1 MIINKVYGFIL
12 YVIAFFGL
20 WNMADF
26 LYTVLIAGKTYQF
39 TMTSDGVLPVS
50 LALVTGYL
58 FILRHNP
65 D

>member
-12 YVIAFFGL
+12 YVIAFFGF
-20 WNMADF
+20 WNMVDF

-39 TMTSDGVLPVS
+39 TMGTDGIIPVL

-58 FILRHNP
+58 LILRNNSK
-65 D
+65 